1 MQMISIVI
9 AEDQEMLRKA
19 MVQLFELRD
28 DINVLTDVADGEAAL
43 KVIQE
48 QQPDVAILDVEM
60 PKMSGLQ
67 VLQTIKEAG
76 LLTKVI
82 IVTTFKRPGYFER
95 AVANDVDAYVL
106 KERSV
111 DDLAQTIHNVM
122 EGQKEYSESLMTS
135 LLQYK
140 NPLTEKEQLVL
151 KEIGK
156 GLTSKEIAETLYLSN
171 GTIRNYTSVIIEKL
185 QAENRF
191 DAWRKAMDK
200 GWLS

>member
-1 MQMISIVI
+1 MISIVV
-9 AEDQEMLRKA
+9 AEDQEMLRNA
-19 MVQLFELRD
+19 MVQIFSLHDE
-28 DINVLTDVADGEAAL
+28 ISVLADVADGEAAL
-43 KVIQE
+43 QVIRD

-67 VLQTIKEAG
+67 VLKAIKDAD
-76 LLTKVI
+76 LATKVI

-111 DDLAQTIHNVM
+111 DDLVMTIKRVM
-122 EGQKEYSESLMTS
+122 AGQKEYSESLMTS

-140 NPLTEKEQLVL
+140 NPLTVKEQLVL

-156 GLTSKEIAETLYLSN
+156 GLTSKEIAETLYLSD
-171 GTIRNYTSVIIEKL
+171 GTIRNYTSIIIEKL
-185 QAENRF
+185 HAENRF
-191 DAWRKAMDK
+191 DAWRKAMEQ
-200 GWLS
+200 GWL

>member
-1 MQMISIVI
+1 MISIVI

-28 DINVLTDVADGEAAL
+28 DINVLADVADGEAAL
-43 KVIQE
+43 KVIQD
-48 QQPDVAILDVEM
+48 QRPDVAILDVEM

-67 VLQTIKEAG
+67 VSQAIKDAG
-76 LLTKVI
+76 LPTKVI

-95 AVANDVDAYVL
+95 AVVNDVDAYVL

-122 EGQKEYSESLMTS
+122 AGQKEYSESLMTS

-151 KEIGK
+151 KEIGR

-185 QAENRF
+185 HAENRF